1 MTLLYGKPVAD
12 EITAKT
18 KKLIESKGITPG
30 LAVILVGENNASHLY
45 VRLKEKAAQDV
56 GINFEKFLFDV
67 TVKKEELISLINTLN
82 NRSDI
87 NGIIVQLPL
96 PEGLNTGEIISQ
108 INPQKDADGFHE
120 VTLKNFL
127 NGDKEECP
135 VFPRAVVELLFSSK
149 ENINDKKGI
158 VLVNSDIFGK
168 IMKQALLNEGVKAD
182 YLLFKNIEDNKEKI
196 KEAEIVVT
204 VCGVPNLIKPEML
217 NENAIV
223 IDGGVDYLEGKVVGD
238 VLRGSVEQKV
248 KVLSPVPGGVGPVT
262 VATLLARVA
271 EIAVEGLEKN

>member
-1 MTLLYGKPVAD
+1 MTLLCGKPVAD

-18 KKLIESKGITPG
+18 KKLIESIRMTPG
-30 LAVILVGENNASHLY
+30 LAVILVGENNASRLY
-45 VRLKEKAAQDV
+45 VRLKEKAAQGV
-56 GINFEKFLFDV
+56 GIKFEKFLFDT
-67 TVKKEELISLINTLN
+67 TVEKEELISLINTLN

-96 PEGLNTGEIISQ
+96 PEWLNTGEIISQ

-127 NGDKEECP
+127 NGDKEKCP
-135 VFPRAVVELLFSSK
+135 VFPRAIIELLRSSG
-149 ENINDKKGI
+149 ENNSGKKGV
-158 VLVNSDIFGK
+158 VLANSDIFGK
-168 IMKQALLNEGVKAD
+168 IMKRALFSDGVQAD
-182 YLLFKNIEDNKEKI
+182 YILFKNIEDNKEKI

-223 IDGGVDYLEGKVVGD
+223 YASTTYGTPLCLIP
-238 VLRGSVEQKV
+238 S
-248 KVLSPVPGGVGPVT
+248 S
-262 VATLLARVA
+262 
-271 EIAVEGLEKN
+271 

>member
-135 VFPRAVVELLFSSK
+135 VFPRAIIELLRSSG
-149 ENINDKKGI
+149 ENNSGKKGV
-158 VLVNSDIFGK
+158 VLVNSDIFG
-168 IMKQALLNEGVKAD
+168 
-182 YLLFKNIEDNKEKI
+182 
-196 KEAEIVVT
+196 
-204 VCGVPNLIKPEML
+204 
-217 NENAIV
+217 
-223 IDGGVDYLEGKVVGD
+223 
-238 VLRGSVEQKV
+238 
-248 KVLSPVPGGVGPVT
+248 
-262 VATLLARVA
+262 
-271 EIAVEGLEKN
+271 